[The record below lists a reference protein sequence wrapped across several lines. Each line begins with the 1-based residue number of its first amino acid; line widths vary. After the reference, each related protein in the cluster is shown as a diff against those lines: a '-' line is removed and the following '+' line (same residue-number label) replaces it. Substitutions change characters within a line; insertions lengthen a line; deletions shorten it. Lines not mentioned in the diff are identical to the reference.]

1 VEGPALAGE
10 DVLAGLAGEVLHFL
24 ERCVEA
30 AAVGDP
36 LLVERG
42 VLGRQD
48 PGYGLAG
55 VFPGQLP
62 VGAVALLGIGAA
74 AVGVVAGVAL
84 DQRSLA
90 GEADLGEFGLGGLV
104 FGAEAL

>member
-1 VEGPALAGE
+1 MRGELLLVARPHPSLRSPVEGDRLQPSRRGCTRRHGWQAYWT
-10 DVLAGLAGEVLHFL
+10 VP

-48 PGYGLAG
+48 PGYGQ
-55 VFPGQLP
+55 VHK
-62 VGAVALLGIGAA
+62 
-74 AVGVVAGVAL
+74 
-84 DQRSLA
+84 S
-90 GEADLGEFGLGGLV
+90 
-104 FGAEAL
+104 

>member
-10 DVLAGLAGEVLHFL
+10 DVLAGLAGEVVHSL

-36 LLVERG
+36 LLVARG

-48 PGYGLAG
+48 PGYGRAG
-55 VFPGQLP
+55 VFAGQLP
-62 VGAVALLGIGAA
+62 VGAVALLGIGQRQL
-74 AVGVVAGVAL
+74 GLLRVV
-84 DQRSLA
+84 
-90 GEADLGEFGLGGLV
+90 
-104 FGAEAL
+104 